1 MQHLG
6 MEHFFLI
13 LETSTKVCSVAIFN
27 GSNLISLCE
36 TYAENQHASTLAPLI
51 QQCLENTG
59 IKIAQLSAIGISSG
73 PGSYTGLRVGLA
85 TAKGI
90 AFGSKLPL
98 ISLDTLQGM
107 AQTVLKLE
115 PLSGY
120 TICPML
126 DARRMEVYCAFY
138 SSEGQLLSD
147 VSPIILNQ
155 EIFQEWKIKGSLLF
169 LGPGADKC
177 SDLILSV
184 EGNKWMKNILPSA
197 GNFGNIISEK
207 FEKKIFE
214 NLITFEPAYLKGI
227 VATSP
232 KKMF

>member
-1 MQHLG
+1 MQHRG

-13 LETSTKVCSVAIFN
+13 LETSTKVCSVAVFK
-27 GSNLISLCE
+27 GSALISLCE
-36 TYAENQHASTLAPLI
+36 TYTENQHASTLAPLI
-51 QQCLENTG
+51 QQCLENAG
-59 IKIAQLSAIGISSG
+59 IKISQLSAIGISSG

-90 AFGSKLPL
+90 AFGSDLPL

-107 AQTVLKLE
+107 AQTALRLA
-115 PLSGY
+115 PISGY
-120 TICPML
+120 TVCPML

-138 SSEGQLLSD
+138 STEGLLLSD
-147 VSPIILNQ
+147 VSPVILNQ
-155 EIFQEWKIKGSLLF
+155 EMFQEWKTKGSLIC

-197 GNFGNIISEK
+197 GNFGNIIAEK

-227 VATSP
+227 AATSP